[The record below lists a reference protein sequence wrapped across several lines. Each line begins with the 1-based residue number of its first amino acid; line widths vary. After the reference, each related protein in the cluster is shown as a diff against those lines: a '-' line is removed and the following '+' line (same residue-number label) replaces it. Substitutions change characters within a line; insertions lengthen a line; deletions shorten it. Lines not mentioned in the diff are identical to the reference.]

1 MIEDIEPK
9 QDEKVELGS
18 IDDFNTP
25 STTSPGMVVTWI
37 VVIVLM
43 VGSIVLRIMV

>member
-1 MIEDIEPK
+1 MIEDIESK
-9 QDEKVELGS
+9 KDDKVELGS

>member
-9 QDEKVELGS
+9 KDEKVELGS

-25 STTSPGMVVTWI
+25 STTSPGMVVVWI

-43 VGSIVLRIMV
+43 VGSIAIRLMI